1 MNRDVSVVF
10 ISLILLILT
19 SMSPL
24 LNPIEN
30 ELIEEEGS
38 EKRFEIINV
47 DPNQLHNL
55 EVVNHNQVEIKERAP
70 EAWTRIGIF
79 NSNEFIPTVEIPE
92 ILSEFRTDLKLVIV
106 DGKIPLNN
114 ARENLNEIE
123 GITIR
128 EYIWPSGYIVQGPIS
143 SLDEIK
149 NVEEIKAIHD
159 IPIALILGDVI
170 LELLNQNE
178 DENIEEILLRIDG
191 WRRADS
197 NGFYENIE
205 VIGANGDILFSD
217 LPKTL
222 ELSLEEIIKWD
233 LGRFD
238 GKTSTS
244 NLVNLL
250 SNPGVAWI
258 RISPEFTI
266 FNDNSRTHMKWS
278 TVTSY
283 FPTNGLNGSG
293 QLIAV
298 ADTGID
304 HDHGDF
310 GNRIDAKIDVVN
322 DGGKTGDKWSGHGTH
337 VACTVLGDGT

>member
-1 MNRDVSVVF
+1 
-10 ISLILLILT
+10 
-19 SMSPL
+19 MSPL

-30 ELIEEEGS
+30 ELIEEENS

-79 NSNEFIPTVEIPE
+79 NSNEFIPTIEIPE

-222 ELSLEEIIKWD
+222 ELSLE
-233 LGRFD
+233 
-238 GKTSTS
+238 
-244 NLVNLL
+244 
-250 SNPGVAWI
+250 
-258 RISPEFTI
+258 
-266 FNDNSRTHMKWS
+266 
-278 TVTSY
+278 
-283 FPTNGLNGSG
+283 
-293 QLIAV
+293 
-298 ADTGID
+298 
-304 HDHGDF
+304 
-310 GNRIDAKIDVVN
+310 
-322 DGGKTGDKWSGHGTH
+322 
-337 VACTVLGDGT
+337 